1 MAEKKFES
9 DAKRNERLYVLYYIF
24 GAMFIIL
31 LGALAYRQIFM
42 YSYYHKKGM
51 LQTQRRIIQPGARGD
66 IYDRNG
72 RLIVGNRP
80 VFDAVVYFNDARFD
94 FRKEYARLNKLR
106 KQNKEPFDYSKLAIA
121 ARTNVLQSYI
131 AEINSILKTDFIL
144 DADFNRHFS
153 GRQLM
158 PLPLVKNLSI
168 SQHAI
173 LAEKL
178 RVDNSAVQIYTDTYR
193 YYPYADRAAHAVG
206 YIRPEIEQVDPD
218 IPGDDLRTFSFL
230 GKIGKSGV
238 EKAFEDR
245 LAGETGAE
253 IWVVDHNGFTFEK
266 IESKP
271 PRKGGS
277 MQVSLDMELQGAIE
291 DAFPNRKGAAVA
303 LDVKTGEIL
312 AMVSRPSYD
321 PNTFFPTMTH
331 AIYNDIRD
339 RGAWLNR
346 ATQGLYPPGSTFKII
361 TALAGIKS
369 GVIGPDTVSYCDGYY
384 QVGSRKFPCHNR
396 YGHGE
401 VNLQQAIEKSC
412 NVFFYEHGQ
421 KMGIDSIAKT
431 AKEMGLDSPTG
442 IELHEES
449 TRLTI
454 VPTPEFKR
462 KQGSGWSKGDTAN
475 VSIGQGDLR
484 QTPLQ
489 MACFAAS
496 LARGE
501 TRTKPSILHDTT
513 RKTDMKYH
521 GAKKLDI
528 PKSGYDAV
536 IEGMVNAV
544 ERGTCRRAAVDGVKI
559 AAKSGT
565 AQVMVKGRKLTL
577 AWMIA
582 FAPVENPEIAAAVIV
597 EGEEPGDASGGA
609 TAGPIMREMFAEYF
623 KGRQVAQ

>member
-1 MAEKKFES
+1 MAEKNWDS
-9 DAKRNERLYVLYYIF
+9 AAKRNKRLYALYWVF
-24 GAMFIIL
+24 GAMFLIL
-31 LGALAYRQIFM
+31 ICALAYRQIYM
-42 YSYYHKKGM
+42 YGYYKRKGQ

-94 FRKEYARLNKLR
+94 FRREYARLNKLR
-106 KQNKEPFDYSKLAIA
+106 KQRREPFDYAKLEKA

-131 AEINSILKTDFIL
+131 DEINSILKTDFVL

-158 PLPLVKNLSI
+158 PLPIVKNLTNV
-168 SQHAI
+168 QHAI

-178 RVDNSAVQIYTDTYR
+178 SVDKSAVQIYTDTYR
-193 YYPYADRAAHAVG
+193 YYPYGDRAAHAVG

-238 EKAFEDR
+238 ERAFEDR

-266 IESKP
+266 IEAKS
-271 PRKGGS
+271 PRKGADL
-277 MQVSLDMELQGAIE
+277 QVSLDMELQGAIE
-291 DAFPNRKGAAVA
+291 DAFPDRKGAAVA

-321 PNTFFPTMTH
+321 PNTFFPQMTH

-346 ATQGLYPPGSTFKII
+346 ATQGLYPPGSTFKIL
-361 TALAGIKS
+361 TAIAGIKS
-369 GVIGPDTVSYCDGYY
+369 GAIGPNTVSYCDGYY

-401 VNLQQAIEKSC
+401 VNLQQAIAKSC

-421 KMGIDSIAKT
+421 QMGIEAIAAA

-442 IELHEES
+442 VELKEES

-454 VPTPEFKR
+454 VPTPEYKR
-462 KQGSGWSKGDTAN
+462 KRGGGWSKGDTAN

-501 TRTKPSILHDTT
+501 TRTKASIIHDPS
-513 RKTDMKYH
+513 RKTGMKYH
-521 GAKKLDI
+521 GAKKLAI
-528 PKSGYDAV
+528 PKSGYDAI
-536 IEGMVNAV
+536 IEGMVMAV
-544 ERGTCRRAAVDGVKI
+544 ESGTCRRAAIDGVKV

-609 TAGPIMREMFAEYF
+609 TAGPIMREMLLEYF
-623 KGRQVAQ
+623 KGRQIAR